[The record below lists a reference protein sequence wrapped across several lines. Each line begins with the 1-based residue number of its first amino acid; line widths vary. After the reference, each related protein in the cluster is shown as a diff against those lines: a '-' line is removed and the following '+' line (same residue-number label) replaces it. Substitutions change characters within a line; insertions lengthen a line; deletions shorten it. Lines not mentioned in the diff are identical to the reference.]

1 MLQGIEKYPR
11 KKSWAKSVKNL
22 LENLGFN
29 NVWLFQGVGNI
40 NMFLTLFNQR
50 LNDQFIQEW
59 NENLNNSTR
68 ADTYRLF
75 ATFSFKQYLDQINI
89 KKFRTA
95 VTRLRVSSHRLEVE
109 TGRWHKPNK
118 IPKHERKC
126 QLCNSLEDEFHFII
140 ECPLYHDFRELLIN
154 KYFWRRPNI
163 LKFIELMQSENVKIM
178 RNVSIFLFK
187 SFKKRNET
195 YYFT

>member
-1 MLQGIEKYPR
+1 M
-11 KKSWAKSVKNL
+11 
-22 LENLGFN
+22 
-29 NVWLFQGVGNI
+29 WLFQGVGNI

-95 VTRLRVSSHRLEVE
+95 LTRLRVSSHRLEVE

-126 QLCNSLEDEFHFII
+126 QLCKSLEDEFHFII

-178 RNVSIFLFK
+178 RNLSIFLFK

-195 YYFT
+195 YYFP